1 MRRSDRPLFRSV
13 FLALLIALGTA
24 AAAQAQPKEKDLRSV
39 EKQIEREKQRKK
51 ALEAQSRKLSLETA
65 ALRRE
70 LIEVA
75 RSAQEK
81 EALLTSLEAQLSRLV
96 REAEDREAAL
106 ADQRRRLA
114 GTLGA
119 LARLSRN
126 APQALLVYP
135 GAPTDMVRSA
145 LLLRVSVPRI
155 GDRAAT
161 LAREIDALTQVKK
174 DIAGKLLSLR
184 QADAARDEE
193 RNRLRRLLERKGALR
208 RETEAAYR
216 QNAKR
221 MRNLAAKAQ
230 TLRDLVAGL
239 REKPAKTPNRP
250 QVAAI
255 PRPPDPAATPR
266 RAPDGPPSGLR
277 RFPERGPLTLPVRG
291 RLVGRY
297 GESTNFGNTV
307 KGIRLETRP
316 DAQVVTPFDGKV
328 VFAGPFRTYGQ
339 ILIIEHRGGYHTL
352 LAGLAQI
359 DAVVGQWLLA
369 GEPLGSMATR
379 KGGKPILYVE
389 LRRNGQP
396 INPLP
401 WITAE
406 KRRVRG

>member
-1 MRRSDRPLFRSV
+1 MRRSNRPLLRLL
-13 FLALLIALGTA
+13 FLVLPFALCADV
-24 AAAQAQPKEKDLRSV
+24 AAQAQPKEKDLRSV
-39 EKQIEREKQRKK
+39 EQQIEQEKKRKK

-96 REAEDREAAL
+96 REAEAREAAL
-106 ADQRRRLA
+106 DDQRQRLA

-161 LAREIDALTQVKK
+161 LAREIDSLTQVKK

-193 RNRLRRLLERKGALR
+193 RARLRRLLDRKSVLR
-208 RETEAAYR
+208 RETEAAFR
-216 QNAKR
+216 QNALR
-221 MRNLAAKAQ
+221 MRKLAAKAR
-230 TLRDLVAGL
+230 TLRDLIAGL
-239 REKPAKTPNRP
+239 RAKPADSKP
-250 QVAAI
+250 QTAAI
-255 PRPPDPAATPR
+255 PRPPEPALAPPR
-266 RAPDGPPSGLR
+266 LPEGPPGGLR
-277 RFPERGPLTLPVRG
+277 PFPARGPLTLPVRG

-297 GESTNFGNTV
+297 GESTNFGNTA
-307 KGIRLETRP
+307 KGIRLETRS

-359 DAVVGQWLLA
+359 DAVLGQWLLA

>member
-1 MRRSDRPLFRSV
+1 MRRSSRQFFRAVSLSLPIV
-13 FLALLIALGTA
+13 ACAVPCA
-24 AAAQAQPKEKDLRSV
+24 YAQQTPNELRSV
-39 EKQIEREKQRKK
+39 EQQIEREKRRKK
-51 ALEAQSRKLSLETA
+51 ALEARSRKLSLETA
-65 ALRRE
+65 SLRRE
-70 LIEVA
+70 LIEAA

-81 EALLTSLEAQLSRLV
+81 ETLLTKLEAQLSRLV
-96 REAEDREAAL
+96 KEAEKREAAL
-106 ADQRRRLA
+106 AEQRRGLA

-135 GAPTDMVRSA
+135 GEPKDMVRSA
-145 LLLRVSVPRI
+145 MLLRIAVPRL
-155 GDRAAT
+155 GDRASR
-161 LAREIDALTQVKK
+161 LASEIDSLTAVKK

-184 QADAARDEE
+184 QADGELDEE
-193 RNRLRRLLERKGALR
+193 RDRLRRLLVRKSALR

-216 QNAKR
+216 DNQRR
-221 MRNLAAKAQ
+221 MRDLAAKAQ
-230 TLRDLVAGL
+230 NIRDLVARL
-239 REKPAKTPNRP
+239 QEAPTPERP
-250 QVAAI
+250 EIASV
-255 PRPPDPAATPR
+255 PPTLEVPP
-266 RAPDGPPSGLR
+266 PPGPPGGMR
-277 RFPERGPLTLPVRG
+277 VFPDRGPLTLPVRG

-297 GESTNFGNTV
+297 GESTNFGNTAR
-307 KGIRLETRP
+307 GIRLETRP
-316 DAQVVTPFDGKV
+316 SAQVVTPFDGKV

-379 KGGKPILYVE
+379 KSGKPVLYVE

-406 KRRVRG
+406 KQKVRG

>member
-208 RETEAAYR
+208 RESEAAYR

-255 PRPPDPAATPR
+255 PRPPDP
-266 RAPDGPPSGLR
+266 
-277 RFPERGPLTLPVRG
+277 
-291 RLVGRY
+291 
-297 GESTNFGNTV
+297 
-307 KGIRLETRP
+307 
-316 DAQVVTPFDGKV
+316 
-328 VFAGPFRTYGQ
+328 
-339 ILIIEHRGGYHTL
+339 
-352 LAGLAQI
+352 
-359 DAVVGQWLLA
+359 
-369 GEPLGSMATR
+369 
-379 KGGKPILYVE
+379 
-389 LRRNGQP
+389 
-396 INPLP
+396 
-401 WITAE
+401 
-406 KRRVRG
+406 